1 MTNTM
6 TDRLRLDGKIALVT
20 GAAGGMGQAIA
31 ESLSDMGATVVL
43 TDLKGGGVKAA
54 APLIEK
60 SDWIVDST
68 SDSPKV
74 DELMAEAAPPV
85 SQDDQWILADITD
98 SAAVD
103 RLVAET
109 VARHGRLDILVANAG
124 ISYQSATVDHDDET
138 WRKVMSINL
147 DGTFYV
153 MRAAGRQ
160 MIKQGGG
167 TIIGISSICGVTSVR
182 PEIHIGYDASKAA
195 VARMCKNLAIE
206 WGKAGIRVNA
216 VGPAY
221 TKTKMLQASGDT
233 QPGFMKQW
241 LDDMPIGRLMEPHEV
256 ADAVAFLAS
265 DAASGIT
272 GVELM
277 VDGGYSEG

>member
-1 MTNTM
+1 MTNSM
-6 TDRLRLDGKIALVT
+6 TDRLRLDGKVALVT
-20 GAAGGMGQAIA
+20 GGAGGMGQAIA
-31 ESLSDMGATVVL
+31 ESLADMGAKVVL
-43 TDLKGGGVKAA
+43 TDVNDGVSDVAATLGEKG
-54 APLIEK
+54 
-60 SDWIVDST
+60 DWMV
-68 SDSPKV
+68 
-74 DELMAEAAPPV
+74 
-85 SQDDQWILADITD
+85 ADLTD
-98 SAAVD
+98 SAEADKAVT
-103 RLVAET
+103 ET
-109 VARHGRLDILVANAG
+109 VSRHGKLDILVANAG
-124 ISYQSATVDHDDET
+124 ISYQSATVDHDDTT
-138 WRKVMSINL
+138 WRRVMSINL
-147 DGTFYV
+147 DGTFYA

-160 MIKQGGG
+160 MMKQGGG
-167 TIIGISSICGVTSVR
+167 SIIGISSICGVTSVR

-206 WGKAGIRVNA
+206 WAKAGIRVNA

-241 LDDMPIGRLMEPHEV
+241 LDDMPVGRLMEPHEI

>member
-1 MTNTM
+1 MTNKM

-43 TDLKGGGVKAA
+43 SDLRGGGVEAA

-60 SDWIVDST
+60 GDWIVDSPAG
-68 SDSPKV
+68 SANV
-74 DELMAEAAPPV
+74 EALVETARPAP
-85 SQDDQWILADITD
+85 QDDQWILADITD

-109 VARHGRLDILVANAG
+109 VSRHGRLDIVVANAG
-124 ISYQSATVDHDDET
+124 ISYQSATIDHDDET

-160 MIKQGGG
+160 MMKQGGG
-167 TIIGISSICGVTSVR
+167 SIIGISSICGVTSVR

-206 WGKAGIRVNA
+206 WAKAGIRVNA

-241 LDDMPIGRLMEPHEV
+241 LDDMPVGRLMEPHEV